1 MKLEDV
7 RFKWTSGMAC
17 PSGIYLDRI
26 YHCIKK
32 QGKLYFS
39 DGNFEKEIEEVAL
52 KNIFTPTNDVTW
64 NEVEFTDEVKET
76 KQFKTK

>member
-7 RFKWTSGMAC
+7 RFKWTSGAAC
-17 PSGIYLDRI
+17 PEGITMDRI
-26 YHCIKK
+26 YHLIKK
-32 QGKLYFS
+32 GGKLYFS

-52 KNIFTPTNDVTW
+52 KNIFTPIDDVSW
-64 NEVEFTDEVKET
+64 KDVEFTDEVKET